1 MERNLSR
8 DLKNAEKFAQ
18 ISAFLDA
25 FEKNKRIIRATLS
38 NDGDKEKFEELMEI
52 QKEFSKVMARVK
64 NKEQGFAV
72 IEEISKLNLVEVGL
86 KADYIKKVLEQEYLK
101 LDDEVSAKKKTF
113 NEKMKTVLEEG
124 AKMAKGKDKEQF
136 IKETKEKS
144 PVAVLMMEI
153 MKKLASEF
161 ASEIKRNN
169 VRVVVPVD
177 PETEKPDFD
186 SVRLKYGEDGITEI
200 SLEDALKSIS
210 TFLPLIIHAELQQSF
225 NVNEARKK
233 GESK

>member
-25 FEKNKRIIRATLS
+25 FEKNKRIIRVTLS
-38 NDGDKEKFEELMEI
+38 NDGDKEKFEELLEL
-52 QKEFSKVMARVK
+52 QKEYSKIMVRVK
-64 NKEQGFAV
+64 NREQGFAV

-101 LDDEVSAKKKTF
+101 LDDGASTKKKTF

-124 AKMAKGKDKEQF
+124 AKMTKGKNKEELIEEAKEQ
-136 IKETKEKS
+136 S
-144 PVAVLMMEI
+144 PVALLMMEI
-153 MKKLASEF
+153 MKKLANGF

-177 PETEKPDFD
+177 PETEKADFD
-186 SVRLKYGEDGITEI
+186 NVKLKYGEQGITEI
-200 SLEDALKSIS
+200 SLDEALKSIS

>member
-25 FEKNKRIIRATLS
+25 FEKNKRIIRVTLS
-38 NDGDKEKFEELMEI
+38 NDGDKEKFEELLEL
-52 QKEFSKVMARVK
+52 QKEYSKIMVRVK
-64 NKEQGFAV
+64 NREQGFAV

-101 LDDEVSAKKKTF
+101 LDDGASTKKKTF

-124 AKMAKGKDKEQF
+124 AKMTKGKNKEELIEEAKEQ
-136 IKETKEKS
+136 S
-144 PVAVLMMEI
+144 PVALLMMEI
-153 MKKLASEF
+153 MKKLANGF

-177 PETEKPDFD
+177 PETEKADFD
-186 SVRLKYGEDGITEI
+186 NVKLKYGEQGITEI
-200 SLEDALKSIS
+200 SLDEALKSIS

-225 NVNEARKK
+225 NANEARKK

>member
-25 FEKNKRIIRATLS
+25 FEKNKRIIRVTLS
-38 NDGDKEKFEELMEI
+38 NDGDKEKFEELLEL
-52 QKEFSKVMARVK
+52 QKEYSKIMVRVK
-64 NKEQGFAV
+64 NREQGFAV

-101 LDDEVSAKKKTF
+101 LDDGASTKKKTF

-124 AKMAKGKDKEQF
+124 AKMTKGKNKEELIEEAKEQ
-136 IKETKEKS
+136 S
-144 PVAVLMMEI
+144 PVALLMMEI
-153 MKKLASEF
+153 MKKLANGF

-169 VRVVVPVD
+169 VKVVVPVD
-177 PETEKPDFD
+177 PETEKADFD
-186 SVRLKYGEDGITEI
+186 NVKLKYGEQGITEI
-200 SLEDALKSIS
+200 SLDEALKSIS

-225 NVNEARKK
+225 NANEARKK

>member
-25 FEKNKRIIRATLS
+25 FEKNKRIIRVTLS
-38 NDGDKEKFEELMEI
+38 NDGDKEKFEELLEL
-52 QKEFSKVMARVK
+52 QKEYSKIMARVK
-64 NKEQGFAV
+64 NREQGFAV

-101 LDDEVSAKKKTF
+101 LDDGASTKKKTF

-124 AKMAKGKDKEQF
+124 AKMTKGKNKEELIEEAKEQ
-136 IKETKEKS
+136 S
-144 PVAVLMMEI
+144 PVALLMMEI
-153 MKKLASEF
+153 MKKLANGF

-177 PETEKPDFD
+177 PETEKADFD
-186 SVRLKYGEDGITEI
+186 NVKLKYGEQGITEI
-200 SLEDALKSIS
+200 SLDEALKSIS